1 MLRKARTLP
10 AFKKERF
17 FKMGLEEL
25 KIGKGEGEGGKKFKI
40 KGKNTEKR
48 KCV

>member
-1 MLRKARTLP
+1 MLRKVRIFLV
-10 AFKKERF
+10 FKKERF

-40 KGKNTEKR
+40 KGKI
-48 KCV
+48 

>member
-1 MLRKARTLP
+1 
-10 AFKKERF
+10 
-17 FKMGLEEL
+17 MGLEEL